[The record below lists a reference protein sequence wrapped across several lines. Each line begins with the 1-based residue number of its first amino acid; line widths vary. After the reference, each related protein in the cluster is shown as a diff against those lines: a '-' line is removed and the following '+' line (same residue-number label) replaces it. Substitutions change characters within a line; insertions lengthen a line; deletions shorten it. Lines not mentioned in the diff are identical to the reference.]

1 MPLKS
6 TFLGELQRRN
16 VHRAAMFYA
25 AAAWLLVQIATQ
37 VFPFFDIPNST
48 VRIVVIAVVIGFP
61 FAMLFSWFYEWT
73 PQGIKRES
81 EIVHSD
87 SITRET
93 GKKLDKKLDRA
104 IIAVLSVAVVL
115 LLANSFAP
123 HKDASSLAAAP
134 AAASTSLA
142 VSKSIAVLPF
152 TDLSPGKDQEYF
164 SDGMAEELLNAL
176 AKVKDLKVAGRTSSF
191 SFKGKNE
198 DLRGIGK
205 ALGVTTI
212 LEGSVRKQG
221 DKVRITAQ
229 LIQTDDGFH
238 LWSESY
244 DGDLKDVFELQERI
258 ARAITDAL
266 KIVLVG
272 EQQQRLVPVATSD
285 PEAYALFLKATKV
298 FNLRDGA
305 HFPEAIAGL
314 NEAIRLDPKYARAYA
329 RLAALHAI
337 AINYTAMEVDDAW
350 ATAERNARMAI
361 ELDPSLAEPHAALGQ
376 VYNQQRRMLAA
387 RTSLEHAVA
396 LDPTDVTA
404 QFWLGTVLIA
414 TGYTAQGTAQL
425 DRTLAIDPL
434 LPNALGWRGDEYLNV
449 GDRDNARRVLQQSA
463 DAGLS
468 FGEQR
473 LSWLAHAESRD
484 ADAIA
489 YSTRGMR
496 IFLGGFPGDASE
508 ILARGLFGEAAE
520 RAKAVAMIDTYL
532 AAKSGTL
539 AGAAPYGLLLLGEPA
554 RALSIAQRAPT
565 NNDALFLQMLWSPQG
580 SVARKLPQFPEFV
593 RKVGLSELWD
603 QYGPPDRCQRKA
615 PGDYVCD

>member
-1 MPLKS
+1 MTAASLFVELK
-6 TFLGELQRRN
+6 RRN

-285 PEAYALFLKATKV
+285 PEAYALFL
-298 FNLRDGA
+298 
-305 HFPEAIAGL
+305 
-314 NEAIRLDPKYARAYA
+314 
-329 RLAALHAI
+329 
-337 AINYTAMEVDDAW
+337 
-350 ATAERNARMAI
+350 
-361 ELDPSLAEPHAALGQ
+361 
-376 VYNQQRRMLAA
+376 
-387 RTSLEHAVA
+387 
-396 LDPTDVTA
+396 
-404 QFWLGTVLIA
+404 
-414 TGYTAQGTAQL
+414 
-425 DRTLAIDPL
+425 
-434 LPNALGWRGDEYLNV
+434 
-449 GDRDNARRVLQQSA
+449 
-463 DAGLS
+463 
-468 FGEQR
+468 
-473 LSWLAHAESRD
+473 
-484 ADAIA
+484 
-489 YSTRGMR
+489 
-496 IFLGGFPGDASE
+496 
-508 ILARGLFGEAAE
+508 
-520 RAKAVAMIDTYL
+520 
-532 AAKSGTL
+532 
-539 AGAAPYGLLLLGEPA
+539 
-554 RALSIAQRAPT
+554 
-565 NNDALFLQMLWSPQG
+565 
-580 SVARKLPQFPEFV
+580 
-593 RKVGLSELWD
+593 
-603 QYGPPDRCQRKA
+603 
-615 PGDYVCD
+615 